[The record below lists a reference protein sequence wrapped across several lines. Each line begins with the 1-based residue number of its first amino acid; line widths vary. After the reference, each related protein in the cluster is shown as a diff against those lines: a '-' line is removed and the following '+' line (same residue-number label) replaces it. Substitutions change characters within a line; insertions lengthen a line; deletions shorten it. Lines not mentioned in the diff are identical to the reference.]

1 MVKKKVAIGL
11 GNFMNNSLQNK
22 YPLLNK
28 IMNPSVLIWA
38 HNTNSI
44 ESMVISFL
52 SLKLGVKIGVISII
66 ILFL

>member
-52 SLKLGVKIGVISII
+52 SLKLGVKLGIVSII